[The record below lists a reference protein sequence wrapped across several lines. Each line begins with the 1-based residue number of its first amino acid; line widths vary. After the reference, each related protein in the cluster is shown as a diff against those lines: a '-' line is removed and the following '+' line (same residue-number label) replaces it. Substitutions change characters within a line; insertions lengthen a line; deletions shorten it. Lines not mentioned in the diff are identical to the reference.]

1 MKYIIDICYLHKH
14 KHSQIDV
21 DTGMHV
27 NKSNELS
34 DTMDGPSPIPS
45 RYPWARRS
53 MTSMEIAT
61 FFSLVRSFFV
71 NVWEFLIGP
80 CPRPARCFCQDFNVF
95 SGQFRETP

>member
-34 DTMDGPSPIPS
+34 DTNGWSKS
-45 RYPWARRS
+45 H
-53 MTSMEIAT
+53 TK
-61 FFSLVRSFFV
+61 
-71 NVWEFLIGP
+71 
-80 CPRPARCFCQDFNVF
+80 
-95 SGQFRETP
+95 